1 MIFEKKEIM
10 FTRAIVR
17 KPCKNMV
24 NGITSADY
32 GIPNY
37 ENALHQHNNYVEVLK
52 KCGLQV
58 HVIDSDEQFPD
69 SVFVED
75 TALLTPSFAVI
86 TNPGVRSRKGEII
99 EMEATL
105 TKFFPTIE
113 RITSPGT
120 LDAGDVMMVG
130 SHFYIGLSK
139 RTNPNGAAQLIYL
152 LKKFGFSG
160 STISLK
166 SVLHL
171 KTGVSYLDNNY
182 MLACGEFLTKTDFGK
197 YHIIEIP
204 TAESYAANSLWINGN
219 VLVPKGYPKTLSLIK
234 REGFKTIE
242 VDVSEFRKLDG
253 GLSCLSLRF

>member
-1 MIFEKKEIM
+1 M
-10 FTRAIVR
+10 FTKAIVR

-24 NGITSADY
+24 KGISSANLGAPDY
-32 GIPNY
+32 Q
-37 ENALHQHNNYVEVLK
+37 NALKQHANYVEVLK

-58 HVIDSDEQFPD
+58 TVLEGDENFPD

-75 TALLTPSFAVI
+75 TALLTSEFAVI
-86 TNPGVRSRKGEII
+86 TNPGAPARNNEII
-99 EMEATL
+99 E
-105 TKFFPTIE
+105 IE
-113 RITSPGT
+113 RTVKQFYTNIEHIKSPGT

-130 SHFYIGLSK
+130 NHFYIGLSA
-139 RTNPNGAAQLIYL
+139 RTNPAGAEQLMYL
-152 LKKFGFSG
+152 LKKYEYTG

-171 KTGVSYLDNNY
+171 KTGVSYIENNY
-182 MLACGEFLTKTDFGK
+182 LLACGEFVTKTDFGK

-204 TAESYAANSLWINGN
+204 MAESYAANSLWINGN
-219 VLVPKGYPKTLSLIK
+219 VLVPKGFPKTLSLIQ
-234 REGFKTIE
+234 RAGFKTIE